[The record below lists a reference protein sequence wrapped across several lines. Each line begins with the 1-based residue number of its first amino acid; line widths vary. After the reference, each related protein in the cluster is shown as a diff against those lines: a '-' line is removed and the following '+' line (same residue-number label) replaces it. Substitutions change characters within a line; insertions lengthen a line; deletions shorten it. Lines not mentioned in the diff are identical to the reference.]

1 MEDGV
6 TPARTPTLPRRLTD
20 ADARTRPPARPIPR
34 VLGPVLAIPLSGKLL
49 GANAIILGTTA
60 AIVWLAPAG
69 APRTTLALA
78 AAAFVA
84 SAVVS
89 VALVRVALRPLHELE
104 RTARRVWEGDLGA
117 RVKPSP
123 LADRDMARLC
133 STFNL
138 LLDGLS
144 DERSRTRRLAGH
156 VLNGADEDRAR
167 VARRLHDSA
176 AQTLAAL
183 ALHARAAVAQDAT
196 PQLAAHLEAV
206 RDLAVRALEEVRDLS
221 HTVHP
226 RVLDDLGLPAAIEW
240 LARSVA
246 DEHGVVVGVEVR
258 LDPEL
263 VPRRAAT
270 ALYAVAREA
279 LGNAVRHGRPDD
291 VRIVLRAADGRIRLE
306 ITDDGSGF
314 DVRDAR
320 ARADGAGLFAIRERL
335 ALVDGELDVT
345 SAPGE
350 GTRIVATTPLSPPT
364 A

>member
-1 MEDGV
+1 
-6 TPARTPTLPRRLTD
+6 
-20 ADARTRPPARPIPR
+20 
-34 VLGPVLAIPLSGKLL
+34 
-49 GANAIILGTTA
+49 
-60 AIVWLAPAG
+60 
-69 APRTTLALA
+69 
-78 AAAFVA
+78 
-84 SAVVS
+84 
-89 VALVRVALRPLHELE
+89 
-104 RTARRVWEGDLGA
+104 
-117 RVKPSP
+117 
-123 LADRDMARLC
+123 
-133 STFNL
+133 
-138 LLDGLS
+138 
-144 DERSRTRRLAGH
+144 
-156 VLNGADEDRAR
+156 
-167 VARRLHDSA
+167 
-176 AQTLAAL
+176 
-183 ALHARAAVAQDAT
+183 
-196 PQLAAHLEAV
+196 
-206 RDLAVRALEEVRDLS
+206 VRALEEVRDLS

-279 LGNAVRHGRPDD
+279 LGNAVHHGRPDD